1 MESAG
6 AETSEARAVPPLFIG
21 GCGRSGTTLAVDL
34 LGMHPVLSPVY
45 ETGFVL
51 EVAQLLFSSGGLSAF
66 MVADQIERL
75 MSHWSRDLPH
85 RPHNKKEYERYWH
98 GAHYVLFDR
107 DTAMAATGALIEDLI
122 TAEPQAGFRRFVT
135 GLFADHAR
143 RDGKPAWINKTPL
156 YVLHLPLLKHL
167 FPAMKFIHCTRDPRD
182 AVPSMLSRR
191 WGQHQTVDEGAR
203 FWQSCIEAARA
214 FAARWPTDHV
224 ETRFEDLVTQP
235 ETEIARILQALG
247 LEDRSADMLS
257 RFRDRVR
264 FDSGRIASLERD
276 PAVSARIEAI
286 AGPTMIPLGY
296 R

>member
-1 MESAG
+1 MSG
-6 AETSEARAVPPLFIG
+6 ARAVPPLFIG

-107 DTAMAATGALIEDLI
+107 DTAMAATGTLIEDLI

-191 WGQHQTVDEGAR
+191 WGQHQTVDEGAS

-214 FAARWPTDHV
+214 FAARWSTDHV

-247 LEDRSADMLS
+247 LEDCSADMLS

-264 FDSGRIASLERD
+264 LDSGRIASLERD